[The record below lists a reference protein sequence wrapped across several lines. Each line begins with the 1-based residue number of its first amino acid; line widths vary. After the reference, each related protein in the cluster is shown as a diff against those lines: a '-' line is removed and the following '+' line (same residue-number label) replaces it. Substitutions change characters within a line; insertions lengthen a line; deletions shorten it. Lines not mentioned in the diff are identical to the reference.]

1 MTHSPRLWKC
11 NLIALYCSTEEERDE
26 FLLLKI
32 IITHDIHVHKEYTKQ
47 QNKKRKERS
56 GKKGQKKS
64 GRCGHR
70 RNRKVSEVR
79 GWL

>member
-56 GKKGQKKS
+56 GKKVKRSPEDVETGVIEK
-64 GRCGHR
+64 
-70 RNRKVSEVR
+70 
-79 GWL
+79 

>member
-47 QNKKRKERS
+47 QNKKRRKEV
-56 GKKGQKKS
+56 GKKVKRSPEDVETGVIEK
-64 GRCGHR
+64 
-70 RNRKVSEVR
+70 
-79 GWL
+79 